1 MKTKLKRKLDKMEK
15 KKLKKKNTKMKAK
28 FAKLAQATK
37 AAATSPPGSIA
48 SSSSV
53 KSEIHEPVVQ
63 SRPPKPIFNSEGRV
77 VYSKFDFGEL
87 TAPTID
93 KKKNLDTKAALHKIK
108 KMEEKVK
115 HLKEIGEVDKAKTI
129 EEKRAWQSALQRA
142 EGVKVKST
150 SCLLLYILCILVL
163 VLYGYYSIT
172 INNNY
177 VLFR

>member
-1 MKTKLKRKLDKMEK
+1 MKTKLKRKLDRMEK

-87 TAPTID
+87 TAPTIE

-115 HLKEIGEVDKAKTI
+115 HLQEIGEVEKAKTI

-142 EGVKVKST
+142 EGVKVRQ
-150 SCLLLYILCILVL
+150 
-163 VLYGYYSIT
+163 
-172 INNNY
+172 
-177 VLFR
+177 LFCMYCVYCFIFRD